1 MVQKL
6 SVCIICK
13 NEEDKIER
21 CLSSLTF
28 ADEIVLLDSGS
39 TDETLT
45 IAKKFT
51 DKIFIRE
58 DWLGF
63 GEQRRRAEE
72 LATNDWIL
80 AIDSDEVVPEA
91 LQVEIKAHMQSV
103 NDDDVLVLNRLT
115 SFCGK
120 FVHHS
125 GWYPDPIVRIYN
137 RTKYRYNENLV
148 HESVSCKGS
157 KKIQLKEDLLHYTFD
172 NLKDYLVKRC
182 GYAEA
187 WAEERYKKG
196 KSSSSLKAVTS
207 ALFAFIRHYI
217 LRRGFL
223 DGRTGLLISVIQ
235 MQYTFNKYMLL
246 VLKNEAKK

>member
-1 MVQKL
+1 MSQKL

-39 TDETLT
+39 SDKTLT
-45 IAKKFT
+45 IAKKYT
-51 DKIFIRE
+51 DKIYVRE

-80 AIDSDEVVPEA
+80 AIDADEVVPEA
-91 LQVEIKAHMQSV
+91 LQIEIKTYMQSI
-103 NDDDVLVLNRLT
+103 NANEVLVLNRLT

-137 RTKYRYNENLV
+137 RTKYRYNGNLV

-157 KKIQLKEDLLHYTFD
+157 KKIQLKANLMHYTFD

-187 WAEERYKKG
+187 WAEERYNKG
-196 KSSSSLKAVTS
+196 KKSSSIKAV
-207 ALFAFIRHYI
+207 AAGLFAFIRHYVFY
-217 LRRGFL
+217 RGFL
-223 DGRTGLLISVIQ
+223 DGRTGFLISVIQ

-246 VLKNEAKK
+246 VLKNDQNR